1 MMQMKF
7 AYVICK
13 IQELRFNESLQLKDI
28 AILVRTHQ
36 HAQKIKARLIK
47 QGLLSTLN
55 SKRYAQLPD
64 VVFISNVISYQFV
77 SSDLDALQG
86 IVSFLD
92 SSKMY

>member
-1 MMQMKF
+1 M
-7 AYVICK
+7 
-13 IQELRFNESLQLKDI
+13 
-28 AILVRTHQ
+28 
-36 HAQKIKARLIK
+36 
-47 QGLLSTLN
+47 LSTLN

-92 SSKMY
+92 SSKIVLESIEDIDDQRTPKTKAFLKLLSDFMGSCSEEGLRFIDDFLFLF